1 MESSFSLKY
10 ELNVPINPTIYEC
23 TRKSDS
29 KKFAA
34 RLIPQCTNEQSLIR
48 YQHSHIISIVEV
60 FHEINQ
66 VIVILEWADRGN
78 L

>member
-34 RLIPQCTNEQSLIR
+34 RIMHQCTDVKL
-48 YQHSHIISIVEV
+48 
-60 FHEINQ
+60 
-66 VIVILEWADRGN
+66 
-78 L
+78 